1 MSPNGGALAEARH
14 GGLTSA
20 PYAQR
25 LPQGQNGGGRQAG
38 RKCGQQT
45 MRKGNAD
52 TAPGGGD
59 ELVARVGREV
69 RRMGAQ
75 SVMTS
80 QAGAARFGLHTCDP
94 ARSVVGEWAH
104 ESPGLA
110 RTGAAPCLR

>member
-1 MSPNGGALAEARH
+1 MSSNRGALAEARH

-25 LPQGQNGGGRQAG
+25 LPPGQHGGGRQAG
-38 RKCGQQT
+38 WQCGQQT
-45 MRKGNAD
+45 MRTGNAD

-69 RRMGAQ
+69 SRLGAQ
-75 SVMTS
+75 SAMTS

-94 ARSVVGEWAH
+94 ARSVVGGWAH
-104 ESPGLA
+104 QSPGLA
-110 RTGAAPCLR
+110 RAGPAPCFR